1 MEPTFFQ
8 AESLR
13 VSLHC
18 CLNTVLK
25 TFSGT
30 AERLLVWHLVRTL
43 RCYINFHI
51 QYRPIMLQNTTA
63 ISNLPT
69 CHRQVDRF
77 LRVWRVLSFA
87 TDAIFFRRSA
97 SSTQLGPK
105 MLSMMSLPAK
115 FTNGMLTINDR
126 APRVCVGRL
135 LLTLLVILLTGYI
148 SLPDDTWHHLA

>member
-1 MEPTFFQ
+1 MTLGADFAVLYKFSDTIQ
-8 AESLR
+8 AYNVTEHNR
-13 VSLHC
+13 H
-18 CLNTVLK
+18 
-25 TFSGT
+25 FEF
-30 AERLLVWHLVRTL
+30 A
-43 RCYINFHI
+43 
-51 QYRPIMLQNTTA
+51 
-63 ISNLPT
+63 NLS
-69 CHRQVDRF
+69 QVDRF

-148 SLPDDTWHHLA
+148 SLPDDT